1 MRDLNFFEPY
11 IDKKST
17 KISFLSILYS
27 LIGLSLLIVII
38 LGVYNQLKISNL
50 NKDVN
55 YREAIVNDPQTVKKV
70 EEIKKFD
77 EEVAQFKSEVE
88 KIVALD
94 KNIVEN
100 ENITPD
106 LFKEISKKLPE
117 GVFISSLQASNANL
131 SISGFSMDR
140 YSIAEFQKGLETI
153 DIITST
159 FVPSITKVDSYYR
172 FDISAGIKEVQEDGT
187 EEQKGE

>member
-17 KISFLSILYS
+17 KISFLTVLYS
-27 LIGLSLLIVII
+27 LIGLSLLIVVI

>member
-27 LIGLSLLIVII
+27 LIGLSLLIVVI

>member
-27 LIGLSLLIVII
+27 LIGLSLLIVVI

-159 FVPSITKVDSYYR
+159 FVPSITKVESYYR

>member
-27 LIGLSLLIVII
+27 LIGLSLLIVVI

-50 NKDVN
+50 HKDVN

-131 SISGFSMDR
+131 SVSGFSMDR

-172 FDISAGIKEVQEDGT
+172 FDISTGIKEVQEDGT

>member
-1 MRDLNFFEPY
+1 
-11 IDKKST
+11 
-17 KISFLSILYS
+17 
-27 LIGLSLLIVII
+27 
-38 LGVYNQLKISNL
+38 
-50 NKDVN
+50 
-55 YREAIVNDPQTVKKV
+55 V

-172 FDISAGIKEVQEDGT
+172 FDISTGIKEVQEDGT

>member
-17 KISFLSILYS
+17 KISFLTVLYS

-50 NKDVN
+50 HKDVN